1 MPVYVDSSV
10 LVSALFDEEQSE
22 VARNS
27 LRWQETFYVSWLTFV
42 EVRRRIATD
51 SRIEETDHVKSEFDE
66 RLLQMQLT
74 DIGVPEWRLA
84 AEIAESTLLKS
95 LDALHLAVASNL
107 ELQNL
112 TFLTF
117 DKKQAEVARQLGFA
131 VVGA

>member
-10 LVSALFDEEQSE
+10 LVSALFDEEQSAI
-22 VARNS
+22 ARDA
-27 LRWQETFYVSWLTFV
+27 LRWQEIFYVSWLTFV
-42 EVRRRIATD
+42 EVRRKIASD
-51 SRIEETDHVKSEFDE
+51 AKVEEIQRVKSEFNE
-66 RLLQMQLT
+66 RLLQIQMAE
-74 DIGVPEWRLA
+74 IGRPDWRLA